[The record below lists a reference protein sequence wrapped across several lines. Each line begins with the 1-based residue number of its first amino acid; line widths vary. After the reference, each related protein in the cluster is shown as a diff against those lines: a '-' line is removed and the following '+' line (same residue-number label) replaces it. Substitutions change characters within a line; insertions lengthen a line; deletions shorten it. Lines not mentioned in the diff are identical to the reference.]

1 MSKLQ
6 ERIENDI
13 KEAMKA
19 REKERVGALRLVKAA
34 LQNRA
39 IEKREEL
46 GDEDVIAVLST
57 LAKQRKD
64 SIEQYTA
71 GGRDDLA
78 AIEKAELAIIE
89 KYLPEQ
95 MGADEVKREV
105 VAAIEASGAEG
116 PKDMGKVMGVLMP
129 KLKGKA
135 DGKLVNQLVRQLLA
149 EG

>member
-6 ERIENDI
+6 ERIESDI

-19 REKERVGALRLVKAA
+19 RDKGRLGALRMVKAA

-39 IEKREEL
+39 IEKREEVD
-46 GDEDVIAVLST
+46 DEDVIAVLST

-64 SIEQYTA
+64 SIEQYTE

-78 AIEKAELAIIE
+78 DIEKAELAIIGT
-89 KYLPEQ
+89 YLPEQ
-95 MGADEVKREV
+95 MGADEVKKEV
-105 VAAIEASGAEG
+105 IAAIEVSGAQG
-116 PKDMGKVMGVLMP
+116 PKDMGKVMGVLMSR
-129 KLKGKA
+129 LKGKA
-135 DGKLVNQLVRQLLA
+135 DGKLVNQLVRELLA